1 MSLNWIRD
9 ISLRVKLTALG
20 VLGSGIAVALMG
32 FGLLLFE
39 LNWYRHQITRRATI
53 VADIVGSNAKA
64 SLVFG
69 NQREASENLAAV
81 ASDGTVMRA
90 YVYDAEGRVFASFT
104 REGGIQPIASPAL
117 RPPGVYSDQDHMALI
132 RPIDL
137 SGDRIGFVLVESD
150 WHEFYARV
158 LNYSGILWLVSM
170 IAVFAAF
177 GVSRWL
183 QRLISRPLLDL
194 AATAHAVS
202 AGRDF
207 RIRAMRAGQD
217 ELGHVINAFNG
228 MLEEIERRDQ
238 QLNSHRRQL
247 EEEVESRTKD
257 LIKTNEE
264 LRYAKE
270 KAEEGA
276 RLKSEFLANMSHEIR
291 TPMNG
296 IIGMLEAIRGSE
308 TTEEQKESHDIIRGS
323 AESLVTIVNDI
334 LDFSKLEAG
343 KLDLDCT
350 GFDLRVHTAQIVRM
364 LQLRAEEKQLLLEVD
379 IDPGIPRIVV
389 ADPVR
394 LGQVLTNLLGNA
406 VKFTNQ
412 GSVTLRIEQLEG
424 TGTWCRLR
432 FSVSDTGI
440 GIPMEKLELIFGA
453 FIQADG
459 SHTRKYGGTGL
470 GLSISAQLVRLMSSS
485 IQVKS
490 GVGEG
495 STFWF
500 DVTLPVDEGAA
511 QEEDTIRGRP
521 IDTEQARMARILVAE
536 DNAIN
541 QKVIRRLLEKSGH
554 SVEIVGNGKQ
564 AVDALESWSYDL
576 ALIDVQMPV
585 MDGFEAA
592 LSIRRNEQDR
602 GLRRIPLIALT
613 AYAMKGDRE
622 RCLNAGMDDYVSKP
636 IRKEDL
642 DAAIRRAMDQARR
655 SLDAERRGLIDGDEA
670 GHAVGSLGAHPEDHI
685 VDGEVLQSKF
695 ADIANIDFSLPV
707 GTERGPDEDRVT
719 HDLGIL
725 SRLPTQNSVIPVTS
739 GSASLAAGDGAEDGG
754 SGRKCEATES

>member
-1 MSLNWIRD
+1 MSLDWIRD
-9 ISLRVKLTALG
+9 ISLRVKLTGLG

-39 LNWYRHQITRRATI
+39 LNWYRHQIARRATI

-69 NQREASENLAAV
+69 NRREAAENLAAV
-81 ASDGTVMRA
+81 ASDGTVLRA

-104 REGGIQPIASPAL
+104 REGGIQPSASPAL
-117 RPPGVYSDQDHMALI
+117 RPPGVYSDRDHMALI

-137 SGDRIGFVLVESD
+137 SGDRIGFVLIESD

-183 QRLISRPLLDL
+183 QRLISGPLLDL

-207 RIRAMRAGQD
+207 RIRATSAGQD
-217 ELGHVINAFNG
+217 EVGRVIDAFNG
-228 MLEEIERRDQ
+228 MLEEIERRDR
-238 QLNSHRRQL
+238 QLNLHRRQL
-247 EEEVESRTKD
+247 EEEVESRTKA
-257 LIKTNEE
+257 LITTNEE
-264 LRYAKE
+264 LRHAKE
-270 KAEEGA
+270 KAEEAA

-308 TTEEQKESHDIIRGS
+308 TTEEQQESHDIMRGS

-350 GFDLRVHTAQIVRM
+350 GFDLRVHASQIIRM
-364 LQLRAEEKQLLLEVD
+364 LQLRAEEKRLLLALNV
-379 IDPGIPRIVV
+379 DPGVPRIVV

-394 LGQVLTNLLGNA
+394 LGQVLTNLVGNA

-412 GSVTLRIEQLEG
+412 GSVTLGIEQLEG

-432 FSVSDTGI
+432 FSVRDTGI
-440 GIPMEKLELIFGA
+440 GIPKEKLELVFGA

-470 GLSISAQLVRLMSSS
+470 GLSISAQLVRLMGSS

-500 DVTLPVDEGAA
+500 DVTLPVDEGVA
-511 QEEDTIRGRP
+511 QGGDTIRGGLM
-521 IDTEQARMARILVAE
+521 DTEQGGMARILVAE

-564 AVDALESWSYDL
+564 AVDMLETWSYDL

-592 LSIRRNEQDR
+592 LAIRRNEQDR
-602 GLRRIPLIALT
+602 GLRIPIIALT

-622 RCLNAGMDDYVSKP
+622 RCLNAGMDDYVTKP

-642 DAAIRRAMDQARR
+642 DAAIRRAMDQVRR
-655 SLDAERRGLIDGDEA
+655 SLDAERCGLIDGDEA
-670 GHAVGSLGAHPEDHI
+670 RHAVGTMGAHAEDHV
-685 VDGEVLQSKF
+685 VDGKVLQGKF
-695 ADIANIDFSLPV
+695 ADLADVDFSLPV
-707 GTERGPDEDRVT
+707 GTESGPDKDRVA

-725 SRLPTQNSVIPVTS
+725 SRLPT
-739 GSASLAAGDGAEDGG
+739 
-754 SGRKCEATES
+754 